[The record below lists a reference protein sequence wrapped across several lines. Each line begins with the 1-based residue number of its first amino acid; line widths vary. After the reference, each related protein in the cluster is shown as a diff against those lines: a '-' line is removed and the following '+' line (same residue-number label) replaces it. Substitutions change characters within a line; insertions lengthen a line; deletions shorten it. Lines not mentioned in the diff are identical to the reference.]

1 MKYTRDKRG
10 IYIHGIKEKH
20 LKRLK
25 NWLSQTRKLRH
36 DIYEI
41 AMWVGLIG
49 FFIVKALENA

>member
-1 MKYTRDKRG
+1 MTHFAKIEIDWL
-10 IYIHGIKEKH
+10 EK
-20 LKRLK
+20 
-25 NWLSQTRKLRH
+25 TRKLRH

>member
-1 MKYTRDKRG
+1 
-10 IYIHGIKEKH
+10 